1 MNNEEFL
8 RNQQRIN
15 EQTVR
20 QGEQIKSEHALHE
33 ANNILDMNQTTNTSI
48 KNTIQKTMS
57 VIESEQNLK
66 EKALTEHMQKGMV
79 FSNTAY
85 PYHIK
90 NEIYKKTL
98 EAVLA
103 LLPEEDR
110 KKYHMLFQE
119 KYEERIKDNVSYIQI
134 YNKEKK
140 TSNFI

>member
-8 RNQQRIN
+8 RNQQRVN

-20 QGEQIKSEHALHE
+20 QGEQLKSEYALHE
-33 ANNILDMNQTTNTSI
+33 ANNILNMNQTTNTSI
-48 KNTIQKTMS
+48 KNTIQTTMR

-66 EKALTEHMQKGMV
+66 EKALNEHMTKAMG

-98 EAVLA
+98 EDVLQ

-110 KKYHMLFQE
+110 KKYLQLFQE
-119 KYEERIKDNVSYIQI
+119 KYKEKMKDDVSYIQI